1 MPQTI
6 QMQLDLFDKVP
17 DPSRLKVELFEAY
30 YECRA
35 NKRNTLSA
43 LEFELNFESR
53 LLDLAEDMIGGC
65 YKPDPCYAFVVRR
78 PVQREVFAASFR
90 DRVVHHWL
98 IAKIN
103 HLFEEYFIEDSYACR
118 MGKGTHYGVNRMA
131 EFMKEGLESHSN
143 QWWVLKLDIRGFFMH
158 INRSLLMKRLTRF
171 LLAHYKGDD
180 LALVLETASTL
191 VHSRPDLRCIIRG
204 LLSDWNGLPPD
215 KSLFHSPADC
225 GLPIGNLTSQIFA
238 NFYLHSLD
246 CFVTETLGFK
256 DYGRYVDDF
265 VLMDADPAR
274 LKAAIPRI
282 AEFLRRDLG
291 LTLHPRKV
299 YMQPATNGF
308 QFLGAVIKPGRIY
321 AASRIKG
328 NFYAAIARYNREIE
342 QQNGLIKPTQLTK
355 SQCTINSYL
364 GLMIHYQTWR
374 LRHRM
379 LSEVLDGRWLQ
390 YFEIRKDYGALLP
403 VVQAKRRT
411 SQSRRR
417 N

>member
-1 MPQTI
+1 
-6 QMQLDLFDKVP
+6 MQLDLFDKVP
-17 DPSRLKVELFEAY
+17 DPARLRVELFEAY

-43 LEFELNFESR
+43 LEFELDFESR
-53 LLDLAEDMIGGC
+53 LLDLADDLISGC
-65 YKPDPCYAFVVRR
+65 YRPDPCYAFVVRR

-103 HLFEEYFIEDSYACR
+103 HLFEDYFIEGSYACR
-118 MGKGTHYGVNRMA
+118 MGKGTHYGINRMA
-131 EFMKEGLESHSN
+131 KFMSEGIELHGN

-158 INRSLLMKRLTRF
+158 INRSLLMKRLNRF
-171 LLAHYKGDD
+171 LLAQYKGDD
-180 LALVLETASTL
+180 LALVLETAFTL
-191 VHSRPDLRCIIRG
+191 VHSRPDLRCIVRG
-204 LLSDWNGLPPD
+204 LPSDWEGLPPD
-215 KSLFHSPADC
+215 KSLFQSPADC

-246 CFVTETLGFK
+246 SFVTQTLGFK
-256 DYGRYVDDF
+256 YYGRYVDDF

-282 AEFLRRDLG
+282 AAFLRSDLG

-299 YMQPATNGF
+299 YMQPAMHGF
-308 QFLGAVIKPGRIY
+308 QFLGAVIKHGRTY

-328 NFYAAIARYNREIE
+328 NFYAAITRYNRELG
-342 QQNGLIKPTQLTK
+342 QQDGLVIPRQI
-355 SQCTINSYL
+355 SQCLCTINSYL

-374 LRHRM
+374 LRRRM
-379 LSEVLDGRWLQ
+379 LSDVLDSRWLK
-390 YFEIRKDYGALLP
+390 YFQIRKDYGAIML
-403 VVQAKRRT
+403 VQVIRRMH
-411 SQSRRR
+411 
-417 N
+417 